1 MKSKNRE
8 VGILLIL
15 LAIFLLYGFYSL
27 LLSPLLEKNRELE
40 NQIVADDT
48 VIWSMY
54 GKIAGYENKHQTLQ
68 ETQKN
73 NLTLAEMFY
82 IREVQETYLNYLDA
96 MLTESGLKLESISAL
111 ENESFESDAEGYR
124 CEDPYTVYAE
134 QMAGADPEELDML
147 PKAETM
153 EIKVEATG
161 KYSAAKQF
169 LEKLASSNKQN
180 ICNKMSLEF
189 NAESVEANSPDP
201 EGRLTA
207 TLSFLRIIELD
218 CLEPD
223 SDTSED
229 YFQYLLPQEFV
240 SGSYRELYSLDNVLN
255 AGKEL
260 VATIRQ
266 LFH

>member
-48 VIWSMY
+48 VIRSMY

-111 ENESFESDAEGYR
+111 ENESFEYDAEGYR
-124 CEDPYTVYAE
+124 CGDPYAVYIE
-134 QMAGADPEELDML
+134 QIASQDPEEVDML
-147 PKAETM
+147 PQVENM

-161 KYSAAKQF
+161 TYSAAKQF
-169 LEKLASSNKQN
+169 LEKIAAYDKQN
-180 ICNKMSLEF
+180 ICNAMSLEF
-189 NAESVEANSPDP
+189 NAESIEAKSANP
-201 EGRLTA
+201 EGRLSI
-207 TLSFLRIIELD
+207 TLSFLRVVELD
-218 CLEPD
+218 CLEPNP
-223 SDTSED
+223 DTAED
-229 YFQYLLPQEFV
+229 YFNYKLPQDFI
-240 SGSYRELYSLDNVLN
+240 SGSYRNLHSLDNAWN
-255 AGKEL
+255 AVKEL
-260 VATIRQ
+260 FAAMRQ
-266 LFH
+266 LRQ